1 MTDFGALYSRHAP
14 EVFRFALHLT
24 GDRDEAEDITS
35 EAFVRAWASPG
46 PIRAATVKGYLYTI
60 ARNLFLQR
68 LRKRRRHVGLEDEL
82 PDPRP
87 GPDAQA
93 EQSSEVD
100 AALAGLRRLPEV
112 DRAALVMRAMEDMSY
127 EEIARAL
134 GISLAAVKVRI
145 HRARRALLAMRDAG
159 QTGGRPKP

>member
-1 MTDFGALYSRHAP
+1 M
-14 EVFRFALHLT
+14 
-24 GDRDEAEDITS
+24 
-35 EAFVRAWASPG
+35 
-46 PIRAATVKGYLYTI
+46 
-60 ARNLFLQR
+60 
-68 LRKRRRHVGLEDEL
+68 
-82 PDPRP
+82 
-87 GPDAQA
+87 
-93 EQSSEVD
+93 D